1 MSDFIRGGQVT
12 FHNLRMLMQVVK
24 VLARI
29 GILLLLTAIIY
40 SFYENSN
47 INDWV
52 VITKYIK
59 HNFLNSLTLTL
70 ENSFELVID
79 KFEQIL
85 FKGLVLAMLME
96 AIVIG
101 SCVIFFWFRGRK
113 IKQLKKLRGIF
124 ALTDKDLRK
133 QIKKH
138 NNEFKR
144 FSLFGFYHFFNNYKP
159 FSIAGFHYPISGKSN
174 SWNASEQSHTL
185 ILGSTGSGKT
195 TVIKDLIYQLY
206 KRNQKAIIV
215 DIKGD
220 MIENFYSEKRGD
232 IILNPLDLRGRNW
245 SFFKET
251 NPLKGFAT
259 IAKSLL
265 PKESKSDPIWIDA
278 ARGVVAELA
287 SLYVSENLSMAE
299 FADKILKADLA
310 TIAKLLE
317 QTSASKI
324 INENIEKASLSVLMV
339 LSTYLKPFKLYQSS
353 ENSFSITEWIN
364 DTSQQNFLFISSRA
378 DVKEDLNP
386 IISTQVDIAI
396 NAVRSLTTASNTP
409 KIWFLLDE
417 LAYFDQAIPTL
428 KDGLA
433 TVRSFGGCFVLGT
446 QDMSSIAKIYSREH
460 AESIAGNC
468 KTKVFMNLA
477 GKESA
482 TWCSDLL
489 GEGEIEQW
497 QEGLSYGA
505 HEMRDGI
512 QVNHNQKLKKIVLP
526 SELLMLKAG
535 EGYISFAGFA
545 PARFKF
551 ENQIYKKI
559 APSYIENLDLYQ
571 KFQHEALEAE
581 NIRKEIEKKLFLF
594 PKQAQAQMTKTKD
607 KSRIDKS
614 IILSEEL

>member
-12 FHNLRMLMQVVK
+12 FHNFRMLMQVVK
-24 VLARI
+24 MLAKVSI
-29 GILLLLTAIIY
+29 ILLFITIIY
-40 SFYENSN
+40 SFYKNSSLS
-47 INDWV
+47 DWI
-52 VITKYIK
+52 VISKYIK
-59 HNFLNSLTLTL
+59 KSFSNSLTIAL
-70 ENSFELVID
+70 ENSFELVIK

-85 FKGLVLAMLME
+85 FKGFISAIIIE
-96 AIVIG
+96 AVVIG

-133 QIKKH
+133 QIIKH
-138 NNEFKR
+138 NNKFKR
-144 FSLFGFYHFFNNYKP
+144 FSLFGFSHFFNNYKP
-159 FSIAGFHYPISGKSN
+159 FSIAGFKYPISGKSN

-195 TVIKDLIYQLY
+195 TIIKDLIYQLY

-278 ARGVVAELA
+278 ARVVVAELA
-287 SLYVSENLSMAE
+287 SLYVSENLSMDD
-299 FADKILKADLA
+299 FADKILKTDLA
-310 TIAKLLE
+310 SLSKLLE
-317 QTSASKI
+317 RTSASKI

-353 ENSFSITEWIN
+353 GNCFSITEWIN
-364 DTSQQNFLFISSRA
+364 DPSQQHFLFISSRA

-396 NAVRSLTTASNTP
+396 NAVRALTTSSNIP
-409 KIWFLLDE
+409 KIWFILDE

-433 TVRSFGGCFVLGT
+433 TARSFGGCFVLGT
-446 QDMSSIAKIYSREH
+446 QDISSIAKIYSREH
-460 AESIAGNC
+460 AESIANNC
-468 KTKVFMNLA
+468 KTKVFMNVT

-526 SELLMLKAG
+526 SELLMLKSG

-545 PARFKF
+545 PAKFKF

-571 KFQHEALEAE
+571 KFQSDSIEAE
-581 NIRKEIEKKLFLF
+581 NIRKEIEKKLTSSS
-594 PKQAQAQMTKTKD
+594 KQTQAQLTKTKD
-607 KSRIDKS
+607 KSLRDNSVIM
-614 IILSEEL
+614 SEEL

>member
-1 MSDFIRGGQVT
+1 MSDFIRSGQVT

-24 VLARI
+24 VLVKI
-29 GILLLLTAIIY
+29 GILLLFTTIIY
-40 SFYENSN
+40 SFYANSN
-47 INDWV
+47 ISDWS
-52 VITKYIK
+52 VIGKYIK
-59 HNFLNSLTLTL
+59 YSFSNSLTF
-70 ENSFELVID
+70 EIKNSFELVID

-85 FKGLVLAMLME
+85 LKGFSL
-96 AIVIG
+96 AIVIEAFVIS

-124 ALTDKDLRK
+124 ALTDKVLIE

-138 NNEFKR
+138 NQKFKK
-144 FSLFGFYHFFNNYKP
+144 FGLFDTYRA
-159 FSIAGFHYPISGKSN
+159 FSIAGFKYPISGKAN

-195 TVIKDLIYQLY
+195 TIIKDLIYQLY

-232 IILNPLDLRGRNW
+232 IILNPLDSRGRNW

-251 NPLKGFAT
+251 NPLKGFST

-265 PKESKSDPIWIDA
+265 PKESKSDPIWVDS
-278 ARGVVAELA
+278 ARGVIAELA

-299 FADKILKADLA
+299 FADKILKTDLA
-310 TIAKLLE
+310 SLSKLLE

-339 LSTYLKPFKLYQSS
+339 LSTYLRPFKLYQSS
-353 ENSFSITEWIN
+353 ENCFSITEWIN
-364 DTSQQNFLFISSRA
+364 DPSQQNFLFISSRA

-396 NAVRSLTTASNTP
+396 NAVRSLTTSSNTP

-433 TVRSFGGCFVLGT
+433 TARSFGGCFVLGT
-446 QDMSSIAKIYSREH
+446 QDISSIAKIYSREH
-460 AESIAGNC
+460 AESIANNC
-468 KTKVFMNLA
+468 KTKIFMNVA

-482 TWCSDLL
+482 SWCSDLL
-489 GEGEIEQW
+489 GEGEVKEW

-526 SELLMLKAG
+526 SELLMLKSG

-551 ENQIYKKI
+551 EHQIYKKI
-559 APSYIENLDLYQ
+559 APSYIENLELYQ
-571 KFQHEALEAE
+571 KFQQESIEAE
-581 NIRKEIEKKLFLF
+581 NIRKEIERKLFF
-594 PKQAQAQMTKTKD
+594 SSSSEQPDNQIIKTNIKD
-607 KSRIDKS
+607 KARMDKS